1 MINING
7 ETWRVLV
14 VPSDHTELYN
24 SRGEPVW
31 GVCDDFYKIIFLNE
45 NLDDFTLKQVLC
57 HELVHACMFSYDV
70 DLTLEQEELVATLIM
85 TYGEEII
92 EMTNVIFK
100 RLKDRR

>member
-1 MINING
+1 M
-7 ETWRVLV
+7 
-14 VPSDHTELYN
+14 VPSSHIELYN

>member
-1 MINING
+1 M
-7 ETWRVLV
+7 

>member
-45 NLDDFTLKQVLC
+45 NLDDFTLK
-57 HELVHACMFSYDV
+57 
-70 DLTLEQEELVATLIM
+70 
-85 TYGEEII
+85 
-92 EMTNVIFK
+92 
-100 RLKDRR
+100 

>member
-1 MINING
+1 MITING
-7 ETWRVLV
+7 EEWKVLLV
-14 VPSDHTELYN
+14 SPDHIELRN
-24 SRGEPVW
+24 SRGEPVL

-45 NLDDFTLKQVLC
+45 DLDDIMLKQVLC

-92 EMTNVIFK
+92 EMTNTIFW
-100 RLKDRR
+100 RLKNKR